1 MVDESIVLSKS
12 AKKLRKG
19 QDDVPGTLTV
29 TDSRLLWR
37 PDDADACSE
46 CVILLSSIRSMF
58 MCIFLTYE
66 YIL

>member
-29 TDSRLLWR
+29 TDSRLVWR
-37 PDDADACSE
+37 PDDTNACSE
-46 CVILLSSIRSMF
+46 CVILLDSIKSMSV
-58 MCIFLTYE
+58 CVFL
-66 YIL
+66 

>member
-37 PDDADACSE
+37 PDDTDACSE
-46 CVILLSSIRSMF
+46 CVILLSSIKSTSV
-58 MCIFLTYE
+58 CIFLTYE
-66 YIL
+66 YVL